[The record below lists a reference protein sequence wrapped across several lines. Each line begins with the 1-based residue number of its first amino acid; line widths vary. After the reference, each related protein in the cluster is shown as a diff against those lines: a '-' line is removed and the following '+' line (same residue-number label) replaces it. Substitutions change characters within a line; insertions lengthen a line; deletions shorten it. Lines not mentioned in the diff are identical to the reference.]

1 MSILRTLL
9 WGLAGIVLA
18 FVAWRLLKVCLWLM
32 MRPGG
37 WVVVIVAVLI
47 AVKAMDGG
55 PAQAVDAGLLSR

>member
-1 MSILRTLL
+1 MSILRAVL

-18 FVAWRLLKVCLWLM
+18 FLAWRVLKIGVWLM

-37 WVVVIVAVLI
+37 WVVVVLAVLI

-55 PAQAVDAGLLSR
+55 AAQAVVP

>member
-1 MSILRTLL
+1 MTILRALL

-18 FVAWRLLKVCLWLM
+18 FLAWRLLKIGLWLM

-37 WVVVIVAVLI
+37 WVAVVAAILI

-55 PAQAVDAGLLSR
+55 AAQAVVP